1 MKGHE
6 QTMSKI
12 KSITVT
18 NEVQNKPFS
27 GIEFHVQ
34 HKKYDRTGHEI
45 NHANKEI
52 DFERQKFNQTIVN
65 EKIHLLNGKEF
76 VEYEKKLLTNFFS
89 GKKDENK
96 ITGFKPIEQRLIDET
111 INYNLKRTKAGHRE
125 EVKHSV
131 TDYVNGRKG
140 IFQKRGIMTL
150 GNQDDWLSTFSNY
163 EKAFKNKDPEAV
175 NEYFNRFNQIFKDY
189 TEAFNQTFGEN
200 MKITKAVTNLD
211 EATPHLHYEL
221 TMMSRK
227 NGKTSFSLNENV
239 KQARERITGKP
250 APKDS
255 RANLK
260 WFREK
265 TDNMMIDAVNRTIYA
280 VNRNNTVAY
289 QLKRTGEHTA
299 KNQKIYKDIKEQKK
313 DIEEQQKIA
322 NCEIIRDYRPGCV
335 IMYGKK
341 DEQGNE
347 ITSEPIK
354 TETGFNAF
362 MKQSLDWLIKV
373 KEQSKKKFR
382 EELAKLK
389 KELEKEREAIKQEK
403 QEATKLK
410 NELSIYGGFE
420 LGDTIEQKYEYNE
433 NLGWY
438 RKIGSGRLS
447 EMPIS
452 LDKTKLKP
460 NDFIKYE
467 KRTKTVKGK
476 IIGYSNYDEN
486 DNLNNFIIVQN
497 DKGRKEKVVLEQGG
511 SPKLVKKGSDE
522 EREEAISNEIKENKP
537 LSKFP
542 SEAIEQAQ
550 ARKYEIKRSGHGMS
564 R

>member
-1 MKGHE
+1 
-6 QTMSKI
+6 MSKI

-27 GIEFHVQ
+27 GVEFHVQ

-76 VEYEKKLLTNFFS
+76 VEYEKKILTNFFS

-111 INYNLKRTKAGHRE
+111 INYNLKRIKAGHRE

-322 NCEIIRDYRPGCV
+322 NCEIIRDYRPEV
-335 IMYGKK
+335 VLMYGK
-341 DEQGNE
+341 DEQGNK

-362 MKQSLDWLIKV
+362 MKESLDWLIKV
-373 KEQSKKKFR
+373 KERSKKKFQ
-382 EELAKLK
+382 EKLAKLK
-389 KELEKEREAIKQEK
+389 KELEKEKEAVKREQ
-403 QEATKLK
+403 T
-410 NELSIYGGFE
+410 ELDRDRSQFIDLTDKSLSNSLTVE
-420 LGDTIEQKYEYNE
+420 E
-433 NLGWY
+433 Y
-438 RKIGSGRLS
+438 RKKLENNQKANARQRGRVRV
-447 EMPIS
+447 EI
-452 LDKTKLKP
+452 KP
-460 NDFIKYE
+460 
-467 KRTKTVKGK
+467 
-476 IIGYSNYDEN
+476 
-486 DNLNNFIIVQN
+486 
-497 DKGRKEKVVLEQGG
+497 
-511 SPKLVKKGSDE
+511 VKKQNQKQRKG
-522 EREEAISNEIKENKP
+522 
-537 LSKFP
+537 P
-542 SEAIEQAQ
+542 S
-550 ARKYEIKRSGHGMS
+550 M
-564 R
+564 